1 MAYSF
6 RGGIHPGTHADPGY
20 KSATNTK
27 PIEKLALPD
36 EVILPV
42 SMHIGAPAKPIVSV
56 GDTVDLGQPIA
67 EAGGF
72 VSAPVHATVS
82 GKVKAIEPRLH
93 PNGSK
98 VLSIVIENDG
108 EDRKHESVHPY
119 DFASMS
125 NEERIECIRSAG
137 IVGHGGA
144 TFPTHVKIQSGIGK
158 CDTVIINAAECEPYI
173 TSDHRL
179 LLERPEETIGGLKPA
194 YFYVKSALE
203 SGRHVVTSNKEL
215 VATHGAE
222 LLAIARRRGV
232 CFLFEASVGGG
243 TPIITPMHQCMA
255 ANVISEIAGIV
266 NGTTNFMLTKM
277 ARENMDFGAA
287 LKLAQSLG
295 YAETIDHSAD
305 VDGIDA
311 QRKISILAS
320 LAFGRHFFPQNV
332 PTRGIRDVSVKDIA
346 LAARQGAAVRL
357 IAWARRGDD
366 GSVALAVEPMLIP
379 RENQLAGVE
388 DVFNAVL
395 VKGDMLGDVV
405 FYGKGAGKLPTA
417 SAVVADVIDALKNG
431 VKIHDSLFWQ
441 ESAPIEG
448 LYGDSTPADHY
459 VRLENATE
467 AVAKDLFGQQIE
479 MLDTSDGEAVFTLR
493 GVTSGRL
500 AELCAKARAA
510 GVRVGNTLKW
520 MAE

>member
-1 MAYSF
+1 MATIAILGYGTVGSGVLEVLRRNAASIERRAGQPVTVKYICDIRDF
-6 RGGIHPGTHADPGY
+6 SSHPDA
-20 KSATNTK
+20 
-27 PIEKLALPD
+27 ALFVNNID
-36 EVILPV
+36 VIL
-42 SMHIGAPAKPIVSV
+42 
-56 GDTVDLGQPIA
+56 
-67 EAGGF
+67 
-72 VSAPVHATVS
+72 
-82 GKVKAIEPRLH
+82 
-93 PNGSK
+93 
-98 VLSIVIENDG
+98 
-108 EDRKHESVHPY
+108 
-119 DFASMS
+119 
-125 NEERIECIRSAG
+125 
-137 IVGHGGA
+137 
-144 TFPTHVKIQSGIGK
+144 
-158 CDTVIINAAECEPYI
+158 
-173 TSDHRL
+173 SD
-179 LLERPEETIGGLKPA
+179 PEVTAVVETIGGLKPA

-287 LKLAQSLG
+287 LKLAQGLG
-295 YAETIDHSAD
+295 YAETIDPSAD

-417 SAVVADVIDALKNG
+417 SAVVADVVDALKHG
-431 VKIHDSLFWQ
+431 SKVHDSLFWQ
-441 ESAPIEG
+441 PAEPVEGMLTDPAPAA
-448 LYGDSTPADHY
+448 YY
-459 VRLENATE
+459 VRVAGIAPAVVEAIYGYGRVVDERYEGCAYFVERADEKALAEAARKVE
-467 AVAKDLFGQQIE
+467 AVGGSVKLV
-479 MLDTSDGEAVFTLR
+479 LK
-493 GVTSGRL
+493 RL
-500 AELCAKARAA
+500 PEE
-510 GVRVGNTLKW
+510 N
-520 MAE
+520 

>member
-1 MAYSF
+1 MATIAILGYGTVGSGVLEVLRRNAASIERRAGQPVTVKYICDIRDF
-6 RGGIHPGTHADPGY
+6 SSHPDA
-20 KSATNTK
+20 
-27 PIEKLALPD
+27 ALFVNNID
-36 EVILPV
+36 VIL
-42 SMHIGAPAKPIVSV
+42 
-56 GDTVDLGQPIA
+56 
-67 EAGGF
+67 
-72 VSAPVHATVS
+72 
-82 GKVKAIEPRLH
+82 
-93 PNGSK
+93 
-98 VLSIVIENDG
+98 
-108 EDRKHESVHPY
+108 
-119 DFASMS
+119 
-125 NEERIECIRSAG
+125 
-137 IVGHGGA
+137 
-144 TFPTHVKIQSGIGK
+144 
-158 CDTVIINAAECEPYI
+158 
-173 TSDHRL
+173 SD
-179 LLERPEETIGGLKPA
+179 PEVTAVVETIGGLKPA
-194 YFYVKSALE
+194 FFYVKSALE

-295 YAETIDHSAD
+295 YAETIDPSAD

-357 IAWARRGDD
+357 IARARRGDD

-459 VRLENATE
+459 VRLESATE